1 MKWWNSSWFKLWLA
15 LATGVLPALLLCS
28 CASYTTTQEDVSF
41 AGTNIVRRV
50 TTRVTIRTI
59 LDAHSELAKSS
70 VTQTDKTQSSRIGA
84 ITQTATNNIP
94 DVTEKVAKGVIEGL
108 KIP

>member
-1 MKWWNSSWFKLWLA
+1 MKFSALTLILLA
-15 LATGVLPALLLCS
+15 G
-28 CASYTTTQEDVSF
+28 CASYTTTQEDVSLV
-41 AGTNIVRRV
+41 GTNIVRRV
-50 TTRVTIRTI
+50 RTRVVIRTL

-84 ITQTATNNIP
+84 ILQTATNNIP
-94 DVTEKVAKGVIEGL
+94 DIAEKTAKGVIEGL

>member
-1 MKWWNSSWFKLWLA
+1 VKFAA
-15 LATGVLPALLLCS
+15 LFILILTG

-41 AGTNIVRRV
+41 VGTNVVRRL

-59 LDAHSELAKSS
+59 LDARSELTKSAVIQS
-70 VTQTDKTQSSRIGA
+70 DKTQSSKIGSA
-84 ITQTATNNIP
+84 NQTATNNIP
-94 DVTEKVAKGVIEGL
+94 DVTEKVAKGIIEGL